1 MANILY
7 QDKYGWTTLT
17 TSVMYNAP
25 TDIITLLI
33 HKGGNKHLVMMKVH
47 YGWSLRGTALHLA
60 CEYGNFGGEELLLM
74 GNTKRGGGDTALDIA
89 NKKMHLRK

>member
-1 MANILY
+1 MSAIIT
-7 QDKYGWTTLT
+7 K
-17 TSVMYNAP
+17 AP
-25 TDIITLLI
+25 TDIITSLI
-33 HKGGNKHLVMMKVH
+33 DKGGKQHLVMMKVQ